1 MNNDLGVMQ
10 GRLLPKFNGRYQ
22 AHPTGFWKEEFEIAS
37 DLGLQC
43 IEFIIDKESINEN
56 PLLKENGIEDI
67 KKTIYKTG
75 VNVKTICADYFM
87 DFPIQS
93 LDFKVS
99 ENSQNILIKLISN
112 ANELG
117 VSDIIIPCVDHAS
130 LNDEESIKLF
140 VEKLNPLVSIADNHK
155 INLCLE
161 TDLNPKMF
169 RQLLNSFNSNR
180 ITVNYDIGNSAS
192 LGYDPVEELE
202 CYGDKITD
210 VHIKDRKL
218 GGKSVILGKG
228 SADFDSFFKKLKS
241 LEYDGPFILQAYR
254 DDKGLE
260 IFKKQL
266 NWIKRFL

>member
-22 AHPTGFWKEEFEIAS
+22 AHPVGFWKEEFEIAS

-43 IEFIIDKESINEN
+43 IEFIIDKESISEN
-56 PLLKENGIEDI
+56 PLLEENGIEEI
-67 KKTIYKTG
+67 KKTIFKTS
-75 VNVKTICADYFM
+75 VSVKTICADYFM

-93 LDFKVS
+93 SDSKVS

-112 ANELG
+112 ADELG

-130 LNDEESIKLF
+130 LIDEEAIKLF
-140 VEKLNPLVSIADNHK
+140 VEKLNPLVSIADKHK
-155 INLCLE
+155 VNLCLE
-161 TDLNPKMF
+161 TDLNPSMF
-169 RQLLNSFNSNR
+169 RQLLNSFNSNMV
-180 ITVNYDIGNSAS
+180 TVNYDIGNSAS
-192 LGYDPVEELE
+192 LGYDLVEELE
-202 CYGDKITD
+202 SYGDKITD

-218 GGKSVILGKG
+218 GGESVILGKG
-228 SADFDSFFKKLKS
+228 NADFDSIFKKLKS

-254 DDKGLE
+254 DDEGLKV
-260 IFKKQL
+260 FKKQL

>member
-22 AHPTGFWKEEFEIAS
+22 AHPVGFWKEEFEIAS

-43 IEFIIDKESINEN
+43 IEFIIDKESISEN

-228 SADFDSFFKKLKS
+228 ADFDSVFKKLKS

-254 DDKGLE
+254 DDEGLE